1 MKLRIQV
8 SSELTAALICA
19 AGCFSA
25 WVLAFR
31 PVFPPPV
38 VPPAP
43 HAELTRLIASE
54 KILDQLKT
62 PTLFAL
68 PSEAGFS
75 GKFIEGK
82 IERHI
87 TPEKQVP
94 AEQYLPMILPA
105 VPALDP
111 DQLTEK
117 TVPLDEAL
125 PEPGIAP
132 KHAAQTATGTC
143 LFFSPQLKDRSI
155 PLPADTFPV
164 ADSLDAVRVNLS
176 VRADGTVAS
185 AFFDSPV
192 TNAALLNA
200 VRRLPFKPAAE
211 QTDGWVE
218 IRFAQKGAE

>member
-1 MKLRIQV
+1 VKTRIQLTP
-8 SSELTAALICA
+8 ELTVALFCA
-19 AGCFSA
+19 AGWLLV
-25 WVLAFR
+25 WVFAFR
-31 PVFPPPV
+31 PVFPSPV
-38 VPPAP
+38 AAAAP
-43 HAELTRLIASE
+43 HAELTRLIAST
-54 KILDQLKT
+54 KTLDKLKA

-68 PSEAGFS
+68 PSETGFS

-87 TPEKQVP
+87 MPEKQVP
-94 AEQYLPMILPA
+94 AEQYLPMVLPA
-105 VPALDP
+105 VPALNP
-111 DQLTEK
+111 DRLTEK

-125 PEPGIAP
+125 PVPGIAL
-132 KHAAQTATGTC
+132 KHATPAATGTR
-143 LFFSPQLKDRSI
+143 LFFSPQLKDRAG
-155 PLPADTFPV
+155 PLSTDPFPK
-164 ADSLDAVRVNLS
+164 ADSLDSVRVSLT

-211 QTDGWVE
+211 QIDGWVE